1 MGVYKQLFIVII
13 SATNYLPMGF
23 ATCAFYFLP
32 RETDKQRQVV
42 LNIVLVMSTMGLFGA
57 FITLTFP
64 QIYSTLLGAPSLTQ
78 YAGYVA
84 LAIPLAVLCQGF
96 EAILMAHQEVEL
108 TAFFF
113 VLIQGTRTISLLVA
127 VVQWGT
133 PVAILCSFLIQSAVT
148 VLLMFWYLRSRFHG
162 FWKQFDGKLLRDQ
175 IIYAIPLGL
184 SWLLLV
190 LQVDMHTYFVSSFLG
205 AASLASYTQGCFQLP
220 IMGLITESST
230 AVVLPRMSE
239 MRKNGETDQILALT
253 ARVMRK
259 LSIPAFAVFFY
270 FITVTEPFIV
280 FLFTPK
286 FRESAPI
293 FFVNLFL
300 ILATILPIDPLTRVY
315 PELRFYFVKFRVL
328 LVAAMAALLWW
339 TTPKFGMLGA
349 IAVVVLV
356 GFLDKLFV
364 AWKFTRILKIGRT
377 NLFQFYDTGRAFLAA
392 SVAAICSLA
401 IRYQLQNAKL
411 FFLLALTSITF
422 AFVYVAMLVLC
433 GFFREEEKEMIR
445 RYLPAPLK
453 PVLR

>member
-23 ATCAFYFLP
+23 GTCAFYFLP
-32 RETDKQRQVV
+32 RETDKKRQVV
-42 LNIVLVMSTMGLFGA
+42 LNIVLVMTTMGLFGS
-57 FITLTFP
+57 FIALAFP
-64 QIYSTLLGAPSLTQ
+64 QVYATLLGAPSLTQ

-96 EAILMAHQEVEL
+96 EAILMAHQEVEI

-113 VLIQGTRTISLLVA
+113 VLIQATRTFSLFIA

-133 PVAILCSFLIQSAVT
+133 PVAILCSFLIQSTIT
-148 VLLMFWYLRSRFHG
+148 VLLMFWDLGSRFPG
-162 FWKQFDGKLLRDQ
+162 FWRQFDGKLLREQ
-175 IIYAIPLGL
+175 IIYATPLGL
-184 SWLLLV
+184 SSLLLI
-190 LQVDMHTYFVSSFLG
+190 LQVDMHTYFVSNFLG
-205 AASLASYTQGCFQLP
+205 AATLALYTQGCFQLP
-220 IMGLITESST
+220 IMGLVAESST

-300 ILATILPIDPLTRVY
+300 ILTTVLPLDPLTRVY

-328 LVAAMAALLWW
+328 LVSAMAALLWW
-339 TTPKFGMLGA
+339 TTPKLGMLGA

-364 AWKFTRILKIGRT
+364 AWKFTRILKIGSSD
-377 NLFQFYDTGRAFLAA
+377 LFQFHDTGRAFLAA
-392 SVAAICSLA
+392 SVAAVCSLVL
-401 IRYQLQNAKL
+401 RYQLQNVKL
-411 FFLLALTSITF
+411 FYLLAFTSITF
-422 AFVYVAMLVLC
+422 AVVYVAMLILS
-433 GFFREEEKEMIR
+433 GFFREEEKAMIR
-445 RYLPAPLK
+445 RYLPTPLK
-453 PVLR
+453 PVFR